1 MARVSER
8 KNHNLKMEGITMF
21 KVKMKSIIGLV
32 LATALISVMGM
43 TACSSS
49 GGDNGGTPASASAVS
64 IGTMTKGS
72 VIVNGVTFV
81 EDNATRITGDD
92 TAKVSADLQSGMTVR
107 VRGRINSDDV
117 SGTAERVEI
126 ENEVRGA
133 IEAKA
138 GDTIT
143 VHSQTVLVDGGTVF
157 ANGSPS
163 NNLAGLAVG
172 DNVEV
177 HGQRDVAGV
186 IRATRVED
194 LGAGAVDDEVRGI
207 VGGLSGNLALG
218 GSFTIGALSISTNA
232 TTSVTPAG
240 SAIVNGTLVEVHLNA
255 SGVATRIHLE
265 DGDDEFD
272 PAEGEEFEVEG
283 FVSGFTSLSST
294 FKVNNQTVQASS
306 STRFDGGLK
315 GDLAN
320 DVKVEAEGH
329 LSSGILVANKIAFKE
344 TVRIESNATTTG
356 SANLLG
362 KTVLVTS
369 KTEFSS
375 NLTGTTG
382 IAQND
387 GLRIRGFVNNDGS
400 ITATRVEK
408 QSNPVDADKNILQG
422 PVTSK
427 NSTSKTLVIL
437 GITVNASGVM
447 SRISD
452 DSPDDNDVAF
462 ANIDAFF
469 AAITEGRT
477 IVKAK
482 GTFSG
487 STISATEIEIE

>member
-1 MARVSER
+1 
-8 KNHNLKMEGITMF
+8 MF

-107 VRGRINSDDV
+107 VRGRVNSDDV

-133 IEAKA
+133 LTKTGA
-138 GDTIT
+138 DTFT
-143 VHSQTVLVDGGTVF
+143 VHGQTVLVDGATVF
-157 ANGSPS
+157 ANVA
-163 NNLAGLAVG
+163 NFAGLA
-172 DNVEV
+172 DTNNVEV
-177 HGQRDVAGV
+177 HGQRDVAGI
-186 IRATRVED
+186 IRATRVER
-194 LGAGAVDDEVRGI
+194 LGAGTVDDEVRGT
-207 VGGLSGNLALG
+207 VSGLTGNLVLG
-218 GSFTIGALSISTNA
+218 NPFNIGSLSISTNT
-232 TTSVTPAG
+232 TTSVTPPNLVIA
-240 SAIVNGTLVEVHLNA
+240 NGTLVEVHLN
-255 SGVATRIHLE
+255 GTLATRIHLE
-265 DGDDEFD
+265 DGDDEFE
-272 PAEGEEFEVEG
+272 AQEGEEFEVEG
-283 FVSGFTSLSST
+283 FVSGFSSLSGT

-315 GDLAN
+315 GDMAN

-344 TVRIESNATTTG
+344 TVRIESNATTTA

-375 NLTGTTG
+375 NLTGTAG

-427 NSTSKTLVIL
+427 DAANKALVVL
-437 GITVNASGVM
+437 GITINVSGAASM
-447 SRISD
+447 D
-452 DSPDDNDVAF
+452 DSPDESNPAF
-462 ANIDAFF
+462 ANIDAFL
-469 AAITEGRT
+469 AAVTPGRT

-487 STISATEIEIE
+487 STISATEVEIE